1 MSILLC
7 FVFLFGVSI
16 GNSVTFSTNNGCV
29 GGNDIQPKH
38 QPPVLKLFNVMHNHL
53 SLLANKPVEQVSRR
67 EYHLGAAG
75 GGLTDSDRE
84 LLASIYFNSS
94 SVFEFGLGE
103 STHIAAYVGVPRY
116 SGVDNDPVWIGKARD
131 GAKMDHF
138 RFSFA
143 DTGKTSDFG
152 HPINDKMQKIPLDY
166 QSAPLNNEY
175 HAFDFYL
182 VDGRYRVATA
192 CSSFLHAISRGGDM
206 SQVLVGVHDWV
217 SDRSY
222 LFELTSI
229 ADVVHQSARLAV
241 LRMKTHVSEHDIH
254 ELWKSH
260 IWDRN

>member
-38 QPPVLKLFNVMHNHL
+38 QPPVLKLFDVMHNHL

-116 SGVDNDPVWIGKARD
+116 SGVDNDPVWVVKARD
-131 GAKMDHF
+131 GAEMDHF

-143 DTGKTSDFG
+143 DCHR
-152 HPINDKMQKIPLDY
+152 HPVSITDCLSVPPYSVVRCCSVRVLYMTHDVLEHYVAIN
-166 QSAPLNNEY
+166 
-175 HAFDFYL
+175 
-182 VDGRYRVATA
+182 
-192 CSSFLHAISRGGDM
+192 C
-206 SQVLVGVHDWV
+206 
-217 SDRSY
+217 
-222 LFELTSI
+222 
-229 ADVVHQSARLAV
+229 
-241 LRMKTHVSEHDIH
+241 
-254 ELWKSH
+254 
-260 IWDRN
+260 